1 MKDERIFV
9 IAEKPDAARK
19 IAHAISDVDGTF
31 DSSDEIIDI
40 PKAFDGR
47 HYVICSAFGHLY
59 ELNRLPG
66 KTRDFSFT

>member
-9 IAEKPDAARK
+9 IAEKPDVARK
-19 IAHAISDVDGTF
+19 IAHAISDDGRSTVA
-31 DSSDEIIDI
+31 DEIIDI

-59 ELNRLPG
+59 G
-66 KTRDFSFT
+66 